1 MKIDQQHPNGTIMN
15 AVKTYNELTNDEKAA
30 MTFKK
35 GYTIEDYD
43 NYRIRRN
50 RKNEI
55 ISAEGRALSAK
66 GNFKDFAEREKFE
79 AEHPAGPN
87 IVDAMNILYGKD
99 KQKDEAVAKYRA
111 SDIDEKQVEAVF
123 NPVRKSNLLDA
134 YLEQQNTTRYQVAKQ
149 SGIAETTLMN
159 AAKKSRAIDINTKII
174 IAIAKTLQKEPGDV
188 LNELIM
194 TEAHRD
200 EAGDRA

>member
-15 AVKTYNELTNDEKAA
+15 AIKTYDELADDEKARIDLP
-30 MTFKK
+30 F
-35 GYTIEDYD
+35 GDTIEDYST
-43 NYRIRRN
+43 YRVRRN
-50 RKNEI
+50 KKNELR
-55 ISAEGRALSAK
+55 SVVGANYSSKRKAEIARRA
-66 GNFKDFAEREKFE
+66 NE
-79 AEHPAGPN
+79 PN
-87 IVDAMNILYGKD
+87 IVDAMNVLYGKG
-99 KQKDEAVAKYRA
+99 KQKAEAVAKYRA
-111 SDIDEKQVEAVF
+111 SGIDEKQVEAVF
-123 NPVRKSNLLDA
+123 NPVRKNNLLDA
-134 YLEQQNTTRYQVAKQ
+134 YLEQQGITRYQVAKQ

-200 EAGDRA
+200 EAGDQE

>member
-1 MKIDQQHPNGTIMN
+1 MRIDQQHPNGTIMN
-15 AVKTYNELTNDEKAA
+15 AIKTYDELADDEKARIGLP
-30 MTFKK
+30 F
-35 GYTIEDYD
+35 GDTIEDYST
-43 NYRIRRN
+43 YRVRRN
-50 RKNEI
+50 KKNELR
-55 ISAEGRALSAK
+55 SVVGANYSSKRKAEIASRA
-66 GNFKDFAEREKFE
+66 NEPD
-79 AEHPAGPN
+79 
-87 IVDAMNILYGKD
+87 IVDAMNILYGKG
-99 KQKDEAVAKYRA
+99 KQKAEAVAKYRA
-111 SDIDEKQVEAVF
+111 SGIDEKQVEAVF

-134 YLEQQNTTRYQVAKQ
+134 YLDQQNTTRYQVAKQ

-200 EAGDRA
+200 EAGDQA

>member
-1 MKIDQQHPNGTIMN
+1 MRIDQQHPNGTIMN
-15 AVKTYNELTNDEKAA
+15 AIKTYDELADDEKAHIGLP
-30 MTFKK
+30 F
-35 GYTIEDYD
+35 GDTIEDYST
-43 NYRIRRN
+43 YRVRRN
-50 RKNEI
+50 KKNELR
-55 ISAEGRALSAK
+55 SVVGVNYSSKRKAEIASRA
-66 GNFKDFAEREKFE
+66 NE
-79 AEHPAGPN
+79 PN
-87 IVDAMNILYGKD
+87 IVDAMNVLYGKG
-99 KQKDEAVAKYRA
+99 KQKAEAVAKYRA
-111 SDIDEKQVEAVF
+111 SGIDEKQVETVF

-134 YLEQQNTTRYQVAKQ
+134 YLEQQGTTRYQVAKQ

-200 EAGDRA
+200 EAGDQE

>member
-1 MKIDQQHPNGTIMN
+1 MRIDQQHPNGTIMN
-15 AVKTYNELTNDEKAA
+15 AIKTYDELADDEKARIGLP
-30 MTFKK
+30 F
-35 GYTIEDYD
+35 GDTIEDYST
-43 NYRIRRN
+43 YRVRRN
-50 RKNEI
+50 KKNELR
-55 ISAEGRALSAK
+55 SVVGANYSSKRKAEIASRT
-66 GNFKDFAEREKFE
+66 NE
-79 AEHPAGPN
+79 PN
-87 IVDAMNILYGKD
+87 IVDAMNILYGKG
-99 KQKDEAVAKYRA
+99 KQKAEAAAKYRA
-111 SDIDEKQVEAVF
+111 SGIDEKHVETVF
-123 NPVRKSNLLDA
+123 NPVHKSNLLDA

-200 EAGDRA
+200 EAGDQE

>member
-15 AVKTYNELTNDEKAA
+15 AIKTYDELADDEKARIDLP
-30 MTFKK
+30 F
-35 GYTIEDYD
+35 GDTIEDYST
-43 NYRIRRN
+43 YRVRRN
-50 RKNEI
+50 KKNELR
-55 ISAEGRALSAK
+55 SVVGANYSSKRKAEIASRA
-66 GNFKDFAEREKFE
+66 NE
-79 AEHPAGPN
+79 PN
-87 IVDAMNILYGKD
+87 IVDAMNVLYGKG
-99 KQKDEAVAKYRA
+99 KQKAEAVAKYRA
-111 SDIDEKQVEAVF
+111 SGIDEKQVETVF
-123 NPVRKSNLLDA
+123 NPVRKNNLLDA
-134 YLEQQNTTRYQVAKQ
+134 YLEQQGITRYQVAKQ

>member
-1 MKIDQQHPNGTIMN
+1 MRIDQQHPNGTIMN
-15 AVKTYNELTNDEKAA
+15 AIKTYDELADDEKARIVLP
-30 MTFKK
+30 F
-35 GYTIEDYD
+35 GDTIEDYST
-43 NYRIRRN
+43 YRVRRN
-50 RKNEI
+50 KKNEI
-55 ISAEGRALSAK
+55 RSVVGANYSSKRKAEIASRA
-66 GNFKDFAEREKFE
+66 NE
-79 AEHPAGPN
+79 PN
-87 IVDAMNILYGKD
+87 IVDAMNVLYGKG

-111 SDIDEKQVEAVF
+111 SGIDEKQVEAVF

-134 YLEQQNTTRYQVAKQ
+134 YLEQQSTTRYQVAKQ

-200 EAGDRA
+200 EAGYQE